1 MLITIVSPEKEL
13 FNGEVHSIELPGQ
26 LGRFEVLE
34 NHAPLISTLAAG
46 KIVCTGT
53 TSLEID
59 IKGGFVEINKNKVA
73 VCVEP

>member
-1 MLITIVSPEKEL
+1 MLVTIVSPEKEL
-13 FNGEVHSIELPGQ
+13 FNGEVQSIELPGK

-34 NHAPLISTLAAG
+34 NHAPLISTLVAG
-46 KIVCTGT
+46 KIVCAGT
-53 TSLEID
+53 DSLEID